1 MTDSGVVRN
10 GPVWRVALLYCGLTF
25 LLAYPLSRHPGTRV
39 LANGADP
46 NLFMWALGWDTHAFT
61 HQPFSIFDANI
72 FYPQRHTL
80 AYSENFIGSAFFAA
94 PILWLTGNMILASN
108 LVALLSC
115 ALCGLGGFVL
125 ARKLRLS
132 IPAAIVTGIVFGF
145 SPPRFFRIEQLHLA
159 TIQWVPFCLAY
170 LHAYV
175 DTGRRRDLHLAV
187 GFFSLQA
194 LTSGHGAALLV
205 LAVAIV
211 LVYNFAVGEPIAP
224 ARRLRDFGGIGALLI
239 LPTLLVMLPY
249 RAVQNELQ
257 FSRGVND
264 FITNSSSFLAS
275 PSRLHGLVLAAFSAT
290 HFEDEANAYLFP
302 GYLPLLLS
310 AAAFFPWRRPAPVPG
325 SRRRAWTMGAA
336 VLEVLTLIAFATA
349 LWITVYGPVRPRWGT
364 TILFSIRTPL
374 RAWTFG
380 VACLVLRWAIARRA
394 PFDIPRRLDR
404 LRASVWRRGGA
415 VAGSIRNR
423 SALVYL
429 LITTAA
435 VWIAAGPAGGLW
447 PLVYWL
453 PGLNFIRVPSR
464 FFLLAVLGI
473 AALAGMG
480 FDRITS
486 GVTSRRRALLAV
498 AASVWLVV
506 EFSALPLGTE
516 AGRVDVPPID
526 RWLATQPTPFAIAEV
541 PVVDATLAS
550 EYMIHSTAHWQK
562 TVAGYSG
569 IQSGFQGVLF
579 RQLQDFPDTSSLD
592 TLAGIG
598 VTFIVVHSDYYTSE
612 QRAVVDAKLETFRD
626 RLTLTHAEGAGRV
639 YTLHRP

>member
-46 NLFMWALGWDTHAFT
+46 NLFMWSLGWDTHAFT

-115 ALCGLGGFVL
+115 ALCGLGAFVL

-145 SPPRFFRIEQLHLA
+145 SPPRFFRIEQLHLT

-170 LHAYV
+170 LHAYL

-187 GFFSLQA
+187 TFFSLQA

-205 LAVAIV
+205 LAVVIV
-211 LVYNFAVGEPIAP
+211 LVYRFALGEPIAP
-224 ARRLRDFGGIGALLI
+224 MRRLRDFGVAGGLLLLPALLI
-239 LPTLLVMLPY
+239 VIPY
-249 RAVQNELQ
+249 REVQNELQ

-275 PSRLHGLVLAAFSAT
+275 PSRLHGAVLSAFSAT

-310 AAAFFPWRRPAPVPG
+310 AAAFLRWRARAGGVPP
-325 SRRRAWTMGAA
+325 RRRVQPLGATL
-336 VLEVLTLIAFATA
+336 LEVLA
-349 LWITVYGPVRPRWGT
+349 LASVVVASWITAYGPARPRWGGSV
-364 TILFSIRTPL
+364 LFSIRAPG
-374 RAWTFG
+374 RAWALG
-380 VACLVLRWAIARRA
+380 VLFLVLRLAAARRV
-394 PFDIPRRLDR
+394 PFDLRGRLDR
-404 LRASVWRRGGA
+404 LRSIFLPRAHAVSDSV
-415 VAGSIRNR
+415 RNR
-423 SALVYL
+423 SAVVYL
-429 LITTAA
+429 LLTTAA
-435 VWIAAGPAGGLW
+435 VWIATGPAGGLW

-473 AALAGMG
+473 AVLAGMG
-480 FDRITS
+480 FDRIAAGMTD
-486 GVTSRRRALLAV
+486 RRRRLLAI

-506 EFSALPLGTE
+506 EFSAIPLGTE
-516 AGRVDVPPID
+516 AGRVDIPAID
-526 RWLATQPTPFAIAEV
+526 RWLATQPAPFVIAEV
-541 PVVDATLAS
+541 PFADATLAS
-550 EYMIHSTAHWQK
+550 EYMLHSTAHWQK

-579 RQLQDFPDTSSLD
+579 RQLQEFPDAASLD
-592 TLAGIG
+592 TLASVG
-598 VTFIVVHSDYYTSE
+598 VNFIVVHSDLYSPE
-612 QRAVVDAKLETFRD
+612 QRAVLDARMDAFRD
-626 RLTLTHAEGAGRV
+626 RLTLTHVEGAGRV
-639 YTLHRP
+639 YTLHRR

>member
-1 MTDSGVVRN
+1 MTDSGVARN
-10 GPVWRVALLYCGLTF
+10 GPVWRVALLYCCLTF

-46 NLFMWALGWDTHAFT
+46 NLFMWSLGWDTHAFT

-94 PILWLTGNMILASN
+94 PILWLTGNLVLATN
-108 LVALLSC
+108 LVALMSC
-115 ALCGLGGFVL
+115 VLCGLGGFVL

-132 IPAAIVTGIVFGF
+132 VPAAVVTGIVFGF

-170 LHAYV
+170 LHAYL

-211 LVYNFAVGEPIAP
+211 LVYHVAVGEPIAP
-224 ARRLRDFGGIGALLI
+224 MQRLRDFGAAGALLI
-239 LPTLLVMLPY
+239 LPALLIVIPY
-249 RAVQNELQ
+249 REVQNELQ

-264 FITNSSSFLAS
+264 FITNWSSFLAS
-275 PSRLHGLVLAAFSAT
+275 PSRLHGFVLAAFSAT

-302 GYLPLLLS
+302 GYLPLVLS
-310 AAAFFPWRRPAPVPG
+310 AAAFFSWRTPARAPF
-325 SRRRAWTMGAA
+325 RRERVWAVAAAA
-336 VLEVLTLIAFATA
+336 VEVLTLAAFATA
-349 LWITVYGPVRPRWGT
+349 VWSSVYGTVRPRWGAT
-364 TILFSIRTPL
+364 VLFSIRTPL
-374 RAWTFG
+374 RAWALG
-380 VACLVLRWAIARRA
+380 AVCLVLRWAIARRV
-394 PFDIPRRLDR
+394 PFDFAGRLAR
-404 LRASVWRRGGA
+404 LRTAIWRRRGA
-415 VAGSIRNR
+415 ADGSVRNCN
-423 SALVYL
+423 ALVYL
-429 LITTAA
+429 LITIVA

-473 AALAGMG
+473 AVLAGMG
-480 FDRITS
+480 FDRVAT
-486 GVTSRRRALLAV
+486 GMTGRRRTLLAI

-506 EFSALPLGTE
+506 EFSAVPLGTE
-516 AGRVDVPPID
+516 AGRVDIPAID
-526 RWLATQPTPFAIAEV
+526 RWLGTQPAPFAIAEV
-541 PVVDATLAS
+541 PVVGATLAS

-569 IQSGFQGVLF
+569 IQAGSQDILF
-579 RQLQDFPDTSSLD
+579 RQLQEFPDTVSLD

-598 VTFIVVHSDYYTSE
+598 VTFVVVHTDYYTPE
-612 QRAVVDAKLETFRD
+612 QRTLLDVRIETFRD
-626 RLTLTHAEGAGRV
+626 RLTLTHVEGAGRV
-639 YTLHRP
+639 YTLRR